1 MVRSRIQVAA
11 MAVAGVAMAA
21 VVLSGC
27 SSSAGAS
34 ASKGSGQVTLASDNP
49 QWQAGFVE
57 MGKITSKTTGYTI
70 KSYALPD
77 TVSYTQAVLQA
88 LPTPKTPD
96 IVKWWSGKMVEAVA
110 ASGQVAD
117 LTKVW
122 DAAVKAGDLND
133 ALRPYYSYKGK
144 VYAIPLGVS
153 DSVHYYSKAAFQ
165 KAGITNVPQ
174 TFDEFQA
181 DLGKLKNAGYTPLCL
196 PAGDAWPVIMP
207 YQTIAGAIDPEW
219 YQNLTQN
226 KAKWNDPTGVKVLQ
240 TISDWI
246 KKGYTTS
253 TDVKGADCAGLMKS
267 GKVAL
272 TNFGTW
278 NNGAMITAGMTS
290 KDYGAFIAPSQS
302 GPGSKNY
309 FIEASS
315 LMVAQNSPNRKAAED
330 TVLAWLKEDAQKEW
344 LKTTLDLPVNPK
356 VTTDDPVL
364 KQVMAQVSTE
374 KPSPLNRYY
383 EAFPPKLVQST
394 IATLQAF
401 MVTGDNPQGVA
412 DTLQK
417 QADTEWAAWD
427 KDPSIG

>member
-1 MVRSRIQVAA
+1 
-11 MAVAGVAMAA
+11 
-21 VVLSGC
+21 
-27 SSSAGAS
+27 
-34 ASKGSGQVTLASDNP
+34 
-49 QWQAGFVE
+49 
-57 MGKITSKTTGYTI
+57 
-70 KSYALPD
+70 
-77 TVSYTQAVLQA
+77 
-88 LPTPKTPD
+88 
-96 IVKWWSGKMVEAVA
+96 
-110 ASGQVAD
+110 
-117 LTKVW
+117 
-122 DAAVKAGDLND
+122 
-133 ALRPYYSYKGK
+133 
-144 VYAIPLGVS
+144 
-153 DSVHYYSKAAFQ
+153 
-165 KAGITNVPQ
+165 
-174 TFDEFQA
+174 
-181 DLGKLKNAGYTPLCL
+181 
-196 PAGDAWPVIMP
+196 
-207 YQTIAGAIDPEW
+207 
-219 YQNLTQN
+219 
-226 KAKWNDPTGVKVLQ
+226 
-240 TISDWI
+240 
-246 KKGYTTS
+246 
-253 TDVKGADCAGLMKS
+253 MKS

-417 QADTEWAAWD
+417 EADTEWAAWD